1 VDATI
6 DIIRHNSWATTQL
19 IEHLRL
25 MPPATLEL
33 TAPGT
38 YGSIGATVVHLL
50 RAERAYVARLE
61 GKTPEAGAGAASR
74 VDLGQLAGQAR
85 QLAEEWERALGRGIN
100 SDAVIETIRGVQTAG
115 TLVAQAVN
123 HATEHRAH
131 ICTVLGAHGMQ
142 PPALDPFA
150 YGAAVRGR

>member
-6 DIIRHNSWATTQL
+6 DIIRHNSWATAQL
-19 IEHLRL
+19 IEHLQL

-38 YGSIGATVVHLL
+38 YGPIGATLVHLL

-61 GKTPEAGAGAASR
+61 GKTPEAGPRDASR
-74 VDLGQLAGQAR
+74 VDLGDLADQAR
-85 QLAEEWERALGRGIN
+85 RLGEDWERALGRGIN
-100 SDAVIETIRGVQTAG
+100 PDGEIETIRGVQTAG